1 MDIIAEKSFLIKKLE
16 EINDVALL
24 KEIHALIER
33 SQFQDQGYLGES
45 IEVYNREVEEAKSR
59 ILSGKFTPHEDVENE
74 STKWGSQKE

>member
-33 SQFQDQGYLGES
+33 SQFQDQSYLGES
-45 IEVYNREVEEAKSR
+45 VEVYNREIEEAKSR
-59 ILSGKFTPHEDVENE
+59 ILSGKFTSHEDV
-74 STKWGSQKE
+74 KKAFA